1 MNIGILIFAISVIIS
16 IISAMGDK
24 SHKQRQNQKPPK
36 KKAQSKPTSRQPQ
49 KGSFLD
55 KVGDKLN
62 EMNEEISGEHTKH
75 KKVQHDKNTSQ
86 PVYKDRKLE
95 REIKVETQDKARP
108 TVQRSSRQ
116 LTQSQN
122 SNNDTLQ
129 TQPSSR
135 DVVNKQPSNQDLEHT
150 LMDDLKRVRL
160 DIDNE
165 KEKQLAMIE
174 QKAKEIISDKYLSPR
189 AKQYRL
195 KQLLNTKSIE
205 QNMTHQA
212 LQFDNNPVVNG
223 LIWQEIFNKPK
234 QL

>member
-1 MNIGILIFAISVIIS
+1 
-16 IISAMGDK
+16 
-24 SHKQRQNQKPPK
+24 
-36 KKAQSKPTSRQPQ
+36 
-49 KGSFLD
+49 
-55 KVGDKLN
+55 
-62 EMNEEISGEHTKH
+62 MNEEISGEHTKH

-165 KEKQLAMIE
+165 K
-174 QKAKEIISDKYLSPR
+174 
-189 AKQYRL
+189 
-195 KQLLNTKSIE
+195 KSNS
-205 QNMTHQA
+205 Q
-212 LQFDNNPVVNG
+212 
-223 LIWQEIFNKPK
+223 
-234 QL
+234 

>member
-1 MNIGILIFAISVIIS
+1 M
-16 IISAMGDK
+16 
-24 SHKQRQNQKPPK
+24 
-36 KKAQSKPTSRQPQ
+36 
-49 KGSFLD
+49 
-55 KVGDKLN
+55 
-62 EMNEEISGEHTKH
+62 
-75 KKVQHDKNTSQ
+75 
-86 PVYKDRKLE
+86 
-95 REIKVETQDKARP
+95 
-108 TVQRSSRQ
+108 
-116 LTQSQN
+116 
-122 SNNDTLQ
+122 
-129 TQPSSR
+129 
-135 DVVNKQPSNQDLEHT
+135 NKQPSNQDLEHT

-223 LIWQEIFNKPK
+223 LIWQEILNKPK